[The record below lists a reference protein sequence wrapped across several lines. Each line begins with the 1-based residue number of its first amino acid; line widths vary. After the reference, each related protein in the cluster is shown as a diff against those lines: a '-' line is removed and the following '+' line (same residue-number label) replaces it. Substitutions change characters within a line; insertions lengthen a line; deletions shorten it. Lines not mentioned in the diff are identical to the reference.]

1 MDKSKHEHNLN
12 VKISPDVDGN
22 YVAQVVEIPSI
33 VVQCDTKEKLK
44 DEITLA
50 MDSYFR
56 VHPEEHERLLQ
67 MEKGIKEISEST
79 TFEQMTIV
87 A

>member
-1 MDKSKHEHNLN
+1 MDKSKHEHNFN
-12 VKISPDVDGN
+12 VKIKRGVDGD
-22 YVAQVVEIPSI
+22 YVAQLVEIPSV

-44 DEITLA
+44 DEITVA
-50 MDSYFR
+50 MDRYFR
-56 VHPEEHERLLQ
+56 AYPEEHERLLQ